1 MNVKSSLLLAL
12 CIGLL
17 ALAVGCKKKEPE
29 PQPAAAAPEFQWQI
43 DQFADLRI
51 LRYQVPGFETLTPA
65 QKELVYYLSEAA
77 LCGRD
82 IFFDQNYKHNLKIR
96 HTLDAIVAGYKG
108 DRNNPRWGEFMT
120 YVKQVW
126 FADGIHHHYS
136 TDKFVPGF
144 DADYFAALV
153 KGTEGAG
160 LPLAEGQSTDDLIAF
175 LRPLLFDPAVA
186 PKKLSQDS
194 TKDLVT
200 NSAVNFYEG
209 VTQAEVEAYYKGI
222 VDVKDETPI
231 SYGLNTRVV
240 KKNGKIVEEVAKID
254 GLYGPAIAKI
264 VDWLEKAA
272 GVAENDQQKK
282 VIETLIAYYRTGDLK
297 KFDEYNILWVGD
309 LASLIDFVNGFIEV
323 YDDPLGLKASWES
336 VVNFKDLAATK
347 RADIISANAQWFED
361 NSPVDPRFKKK
372 DVKGVSA
379 KVITAAMLGGACYP
393 STPIGINLPNAN
405 WIRKDYGSK
414 SVTIENITYA
424 YDQSSLKSPFGPEFT
439 YSKELLERAKAYGP
453 LAGNIHTDLHEVLGH
468 GSGQLNPGVGP
479 ESLKNYH
486 SPIEE
491 SRADLFALYYI
502 MDDKMVELGLL
513 PSIDAAKAEY
523 DLQVRNGLMTQLT
536 RIQLGKTIEQAHMR
550 GRAMVSHWVYEKGK
564 PENVIERVMKDGK
577 TFFVI
582 NDYAKLRQLYGKLL
596 AEVQR
601 ITSEG
606 DYEAARGLIETYGV
620 QVDQDL
626 HKEVFDRYAKLHLA
640 PYSGFVNPVY
650 TPVVENGRIVDVK
663 ISLEEGYV
671 EQMLRYG
678 RDYSFLPVR

>member
-1 MNVKSSLLLAL
+1 MNIKSALLLAL
-12 CIGLL
+12 CIGLAGL
-17 ALAVGCKKKEPE
+17 ACGCKKKEPE
-29 PQPAAAAPEFQWQI
+29 PAPAAAAPEFQWQI

-51 LRYQVPGFETLTPA
+51 LRYQVPGFEALAPA

-82 IFFDQNYKHNLKIR
+82 IIFDENYEHNLTVR
-96 HTLDAIVAGYKG
+96 RTLDAIVQGYKG
-108 DRNNPRWGEFMT
+108 DKTDPRWAELMT
-120 YVKQVW
+120 YAKRVW
-126 FADGIHHHYS
+126 FSNGIHHHYS
-136 TDKFVPGF
+136 NDKFVPGF

-160 LPLAEGQSTDDLIAF
+160 FPLAEGQSVDGLVALLEPI
-175 LRPLLFDPAVA
+175 LFDPAVA
-186 PKKLSQDS
+186 PKKVSQDS
-194 TKDLVT
+194 TKDLVA
-200 NSAVNFYEG
+200 NSAVNFYKG

-222 VDVKDETPI
+222 VDPKDETPV

-240 KKNGKIVEEVAKID
+240 KANGRVVEQVAKID

-264 VDWLEKAA
+264 VYWLERAA

-282 VIETLIAYYRTGDLK
+282 VIDALVAYYKSGRLEQ
-297 KFDEYNILWVGD
+297 FDEYNILWVGD
-309 LASLIDFVNGFIEV
+309 ILSLVDFVNGFIEV
-323 YDDPLGLKASWES
+323 YNDPLGLKGSWES
-336 VVNFKDLAATK
+336 VVDFKDLAATK
-347 RADIISANAQWFED
+347 RADTISANAQWFED

-372 DVKGVSA
+372 EVKGVSA
-379 KVITAAMLGGACYP
+379 KVITAAMLGGDCYP

-405 WIRKDYGSK
+405 WIRKSYGSK

-439 YSKELLERAKAYGP
+439 YSAELLERAKTYGP

-468 GSGQLNPGVGP
+468 GSGQLMPGVGT

-486 SPIEE
+486 SAIEE

-513 PSIDAAKAEY
+513 PSIEAAKAEY
-523 DLQVRNGLMTQLT
+523 DLDIRNGLMTQLV
-536 RIQLGKTIEQAHMR
+536 RIQPGKTIEEAHMR
-550 GRAMVSHWVYEKGK
+550 ARAMVAQWVYDKGK
-564 PENVIERVMKDGK
+564 PENVIGRVMKDGK
-577 TFFVI
+577 TYFVV
-582 NDYAKLRQLYGKLL
+582 NDYAKLRGLFGRLL

-606 DYEAARGLIETYGV
+606 DYEAAKALMETYGV

-626 HKEVFDRYAKLHLA
+626 HKEVLDRYAKLHLA
-640 PYSGFVNPVY
+640 PYAGFVNPVY
-650 TPVVENGRIVDVK
+650 TPVIENGKIVDVK
-663 ISLEEGYV
+663 IAITEGYV

-678 RDYSFLPVR
+678 RDYSFLK

>member
-1 MNVKSSLLLAL
+1 MNMKSSLLVLV
-12 CIGLL
+12 CIGLVGL
-17 ALAVGCKKKEPE
+17 AAGCKKKEPE
-29 PQPAAAAPEFQWQI
+29 PPPAAAAAEFQWKV
-43 DQFADLRI
+43 DQFADLQV
-51 LRYQVPGFETLTPA
+51 LRYQVPGFEGLTPA

-82 IFFDQNYKHNLKIR
+82 IFFDQNYRHNLKIR
-96 HTLDAIVAGYKG
+96 HTFDAIVAGYKG
-108 DRNNPRWGEFMT
+108 DRTDPRWGEFMT

-136 TDKFVPGF
+136 NDKFAPGF
-144 DADYFAALV
+144 DAEYFAALV
-153 KGTEGAG
+153 KGTEGVP
-160 LPLAEGQSTDDLIAF
+160 LPLADGQSADDLVAF
-175 LRPLLFDPAVA
+175 LRPILFDPAVDA
-186 PKKLSQDS
+186 KKVSQDS

-200 NSAVNFYEG
+200 NSSVNFYEG

-222 VDVKDETPI
+222 VDEKDETPV

-240 KKNGKIVEEVAKID
+240 KKDGRVAEEVAKVD

-264 VDWLEKAA
+264 VSWLEKAA
-272 GVAENDQQKK
+272 GVAENERQRQ
-282 VIETLIAYYRTGDLK
+282 VIEALIAYYRTGDLE
-297 KFDEYNILWVGD
+297 KFDDYNVLWVGD
-309 LASLIDFVNGFIEV
+309 TASLIDFVNGFIEV
-323 YDDPLGLKASWES
+323 YDDPLGMKASWES
-336 VVNFKDLAATK
+336 LVNFKDLAATK
-347 RADIISANAQWFED
+347 RADAISANAQWFED
-361 NSPVDPRFKKK
+361 RSPVDPRFKKK
-372 DVKGVSA
+372 EVKGVSA
-379 KVITAAMLGGACYP
+379 KVITAAILGGACYP
-393 STPIGINLPNAN
+393 ATPIGINLPNAN
-405 WIRKDYGSK
+405 WIRKSYGSK

-439 YSKELLERAKAYGP
+439 YSAELLERARMYGP

-468 GSGQLNPGVGP
+468 GSGQLLPGVGA

-513 PSIDAAKAEY
+513 PSLEAAKAEY
-523 DLQVRNGLMTQLT
+523 DLQIRNGLMTQLV
-536 RIQLGKTIEQAHMR
+536 RIQPGKTVEQAHMR

-564 PENVIERVMKDGK
+564 PENVIERVAKDGK
-577 TFFVI
+577 TYFVV
-582 NDYAKLRQLYGKLL
+582 NDYRKLRGLYGRLL

-606 DYEAARGLIETYGV
+606 DYEAAKDLIETYGV
-620 QVDQDL
+620 QVDQEL
-626 HKEVFDRYAKLHLA
+626 HKEVLDRYAKLHLA

-650 TPVVENGRIVDVK
+650 TPVYENGKMVDVK
-663 ISLEEGYV
+663 IDLTEGYV

-678 RDYSFLPVR
+678 RTYSFLRPR